1 MGKWA
6 IDEGKITIEFPA
18 TFFCQPNQREV
29 SVRNNLVIVV
39 GTVILSYLLISPF
52 ADRAVG

>member
-1 MGKWA
+1 VGKWA